1 MAERAELESN
11 IMAVVDEYCMKF
23 VTGQLDP
30 SNNKDWQQY
39 LNVLNKVGL
48 QRLITIRIN
57 AYNRAKK

>member
-1 MAERAELESN
+1 
-11 IMAVVDEYCMKF
+11 MKF